1 MTTKNHIIASIL
13 VLITSVLALINY
25 WSDIAGPHL
34 AESIVSG
41 FSVLSLAVLGLIIL
55 KNFKWMKWI
64 LLVILIF
71 ELLNLIEVIRFRS
84 TLSLIISSAQMVL
97 HICAVFFLF
106 FIRDINK
113 QGPHLDI
120 LTEK

>member
-1 MTTKNHIIASIL
+1 MKTKNHIIASIL
-13 VLITSVLALINY
+13 VLITSLLAVINY
-25 WSDIAGPHL
+25 WSDFAGPH
-34 AESIVSG
+34 AADSIVSG
-41 FSVLSLAVLGLIIL
+41 FSVLCLAGLGLIIL

-64 LLVILIF
+64 MVVILVF

-84 TLSLIISSAQMVL
+84 SLSLIISSVQMAL

-113 QGPHLDI
+113 QEPHLDI
-120 LTEK
+120 LTE